1 MCLEFLLIYPY
12 LLRPRTHVFAL
23 REHVFNYQ
31 TSYIVQWKLDD
42 SDFDKIRT
50 SGAIGHNSGQNGLFS
65 PCGTPFLSSGGPK
78 LAFRRFLE
86 FFVLAVTFL
95 LFELESRLLK
105 PKRVKKL
112 FFLAKKFFFS
122 KILRSRRATAIFA
135 DFHGFSK

>member
-1 MCLEFLLIYPY
+1 MD
-12 LLRPRTHVFAL
+12 L
-23 REHVFNYQ
+23 REHVSNYQ
-31 TSYIVQWKLDD
+31 NPWKLDD